1 MINVARQ
8 VINNIPSVPKTNKK
22 QEAGAGLL
30 QRTQTKKQENNPTI
44 LEERIVDTLPSDVEW
59 EKTEDEK

>member
-22 QEAGAGLL
+22 QEAGSGLL
-30 QRTQTKKQENNPTI
+30 QRTQTKKQDNDTTEPI
-44 LEERIVDTLPSDVEW
+44 MRMAQIVEMIKQKREGLKDG
-59 EKTEDEK
+59 

>member
-30 QRTQTKKQENNPTI
+30 QSTQTKKQESDTTEPI
-44 LEERIVDTLPSDVEW
+44 MRMAQIVEMIKQKREGLKDG
-59 EKTEDEK
+59 